1 MFLKP
6 LASEK
11 IVKLI
16 DIDNT
21 LVFIVSRNATKSEIK
36 DNIEKIF
43 KVKVS
48 GVRTSLQANQKK
60 AYVRFKKEYP
70 AIDIATKLGLI

>member
-21 LVFIVSRNATKSEIK
+21 LVFIVSRRATKSEIK
-36 DNIEKIF
+36 ENIEKIF

-48 GVRTSLQANQKK
+48 AVRTLLQSNQKK
-60 AYVRFKKEYP
+60 AYVKFKKEYP